1 MLRRSVA
8 LRIGSE
14 MAAPSH
20 ASEPEH
26 LGRGKGVCAFT
37 LAPAKVAKEVPV
49 FQKRKEGPSFCS
61 TAQGTV
67 NEVGWGPTLNPP
79 TDAMVRDSRGMMAS
93 SEL

>member
-1 MLRRSVA
+1 MSVA
-8 LRIGSE
+8 PRIGSE

-20 ASEPEH
+20 ATQPEL
-26 LGRGKGVCAFT
+26 LGRAKGVCAFT

-67 NEVGWGPTLNPP
+67 VLDEVGWGPTLDSP
-79 TDAMVRDSRGMMAS
+79 TDAMVRGSRGMMAG